1 YLAAG
6 FTDYL
11 TKHIDGGS
19 LEEMLMRDLPP
30 EKVVR
35 VWPDEAFE
43 AQDSAFEALR
53 TAGIRPEAGLR
64 SCQGDA
70 DFYRSVLMEYE
81 REARDKAQKLRE
93 THAARDWKN
102 YGILVH
108 GMKSAS
114 RTIGALDLS
123 RVAER
128 MEAASDRGCA
138 SVIDQEHEN
147 MLLQYGTTVMAIR
160 DLLGSAP
167 DAESGDVLEFMP
179 Q

>member
-1 YLAAG
+1 
-6 FTDYL
+6 
-11 TKHIDGGS
+11 
-19 LEEMLMRDLPP
+19 MRYLPP

-35 VWPDEAFE
+35 VLPDEASE
-43 AQDSAFEALR
+43 TCDSVFGALR
-53 TAGIRPEAGLR
+53 TVGIRPEAGLR

-81 REARDKAQKLRE
+81 REAGDKAQKLRE
-93 THAARDWKN
+93 ARAARDWQN

-108 GMKSAS
+108 GLKSSS

-128 MEAASDRGCA
+128 MEAAADRGCA

-147 MLLQYGTTVMAIR
+147 MLLQYDATVTAIR
-160 DLLGSAP
+160 DLFGSAP
-167 DAESGDVLEFMP
+167 DAECGDVLEFMP